1 MVRIPTCFVLGSAVR
16 QARQDA
22 GLTQAELA
30 AQAGVS
36 RPWLSQLENGKRSVE
51 VGKVLAVLAALD
63 LYMDIGRAPQQS
75 RRPSVDDV
83 LADHAGP

>member
-16 QARQDA
+16 QARRDA

-63 LYMDIGRAPQQS
+63 LYMDIGRAQQQ
-75 RRPSVDDV
+75 RRPGTEDV
-83 LADHAGP
+83 LADYAEP